1 MSKDKKQ
8 DKGIQGN
15 VFDLNIIKRLFQ
27 YLKPYKFRF
36 VALVVITCLSSLLV
50 IALPYLTGYS
60 INQVILKKDYEE
72 LKLVFYVLLAVL
84 AAQALLQFF
93 STYLA
98 AWLGQSL
105 IKDIRDRLYK
115 HVLNL
120 KLTYFD
126 RTPIGQ
132 LVTRN
137 VSDIET
143 ISEVFTQGLAAL
155 IAESLQVV
163 VILVFMLALNW
174 KLALI
179 SLAVF
184 PLLIFSTYV
193 FKEKMKDAFF
203 EVRQA
208 VSKLNTFVQEHVTG
222 MGIVQAFNAE
232 KREYEKFKT
241 INQEHRKANVRTV
254 KYFSIY
260 FPIAEVISSIGMGLL
275 VWFGGKGVVQGWA
288 NPGDLVAYIMFIQM
302 FFRPIRMI
310 ADRFNTLQ
318 SGIVSMDRV
327 FKLLDH
333 DFAIPDHGNLEK
345 ESLQGKV
352 VFRDVWF
359 AYKDEDWVLKGID
372 FDVKEGQTVAFVGET
387 GAGKSSIINL
397 LTRLYEIN
405 KGEIIIDDKDIKE
418 YKLTSFRQHIGVVLQ
433 DVFLFS
439 DTIRGNV
446 TLGKKSITDDAI
458 WAAAEEMGI
467 TQFLKGLPNQLDFE
481 VKERGGNLSV
491 GQRQL
496 ISFLRAMVYD
506 PDILILDEA
515 TSSIDTETE
524 ELIQRATDKLME
536 GRTSVVIAHRL
547 STIQKAEQIIVLDKG
562 EVMEAGSHDELRAQ
576 KGMYYELLE
585 KQHKNVLATR

>member
-1 MSKDKKQ
+1 MYFRPFKKHTLSKDKKQ

-260 FPIAEVISSIGMGLL
+260 FPIAEFYRNGAIGL
-275 VWFGGKGVVQGWA
+275 VW
-288 NPGDLVAYIMFIQM
+288 
-302 FFRPIRMI
+302 R
-310 ADRFNTLQ
+310 
-318 SGIVSMDRV
+318 
-327 FKLLDH
+327 
-333 DFAIPDHGNLEK
+333 
-345 ESLQGKV
+345 
-352 VFRDVWF
+352 
-359 AYKDEDWVLKGID
+359 
-372 FDVKEGQTVAFVGET
+372 
-387 GAGKSSIINL
+387 
-397 LTRLYEIN
+397 
-405 KGEIIIDDKDIKE
+405 
-418 YKLTSFRQHIGVVLQ
+418 
-433 DVFLFS
+433 
-439 DTIRGNV
+439 
-446 TLGKKSITDDAI
+446 
-458 WAAAEEMGI
+458 
-467 TQFLKGLPNQLDFE
+467 
-481 VKERGGNLSV
+481 
-491 GQRQL
+491 
-496 ISFLRAMVYD
+496 
-506 PDILILDEA
+506 
-515 TSSIDTETE
+515 
-524 ELIQRATDKLME
+524 
-536 GRTSVVIAHRL
+536 
-547 STIQKAEQIIVLDKG
+547 
-562 EVMEAGSHDELRAQ
+562 
-576 KGMYYELLE
+576 
-585 KQHKNVLATR
+585 

>member
-1 MSKDKKQ
+1 
-8 DKGIQGN
+8 
-15 VFDLNIIKRLFQ
+15 
-27 YLKPYKFRF
+27 
-36 VALVVITCLSSLLV
+36 
-50 IALPYLTGYS
+50 
-60 INQVILKKDYEE
+60 
-72 LKLVFYVLLAVL
+72 
-84 AAQALLQFF
+84 
-93 STYLA
+93 
-98 AWLGQSL
+98 
-105 IKDIRDRLYK
+105 
-115 HVLNL
+115 
-120 KLTYFD
+120 
-126 RTPIGQ
+126 
-132 LVTRN
+132 
-137 VSDIET
+137 
-143 ISEVFTQGLAAL
+143 
-155 IAESLQVV
+155 
-163 VILVFMLALNW
+163 
-174 KLALI
+174 
-179 SLAVF
+179 
-184 PLLIFSTYV
+184 
-193 FKEKMKDAFF
+193 
-203 EVRQA
+203 
-208 VSKLNTFVQEHVTG
+208 
-222 MGIVQAFNAE
+222 
-232 KREYEKFKT
+232 
-241 INQEHRKANVRTV
+241 
-254 KYFSIY
+254 
-260 FPIAEVISSIGMGLL
+260 MGLL